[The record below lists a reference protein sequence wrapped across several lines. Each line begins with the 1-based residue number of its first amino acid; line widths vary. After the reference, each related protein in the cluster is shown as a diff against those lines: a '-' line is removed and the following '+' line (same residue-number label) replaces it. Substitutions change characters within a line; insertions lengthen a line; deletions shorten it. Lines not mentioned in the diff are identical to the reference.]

1 MGWMREFFGSLQGA
15 PHVRYSLLHYSP
27 LPFLPLQKNMQN
39 AGCFIPNAG
48 RLIQD
53 RPVWGK
59 SVVFGR
65 WRMWKMG
72 TSLSLSLSLFRPV
85 YPDEACLKGLSAL
98 YSTGSKCL
106 DFCLVH
112 CLKGLFIFS
121 IASVQKCTILNMTFF
136 TIILYLLLRANIC
149 IYFILFCYVLSF
161 IKGSLHNTHCINR
174 FQKPATWEFELQVS
188 RKKNSRLSE

>member
-1 MGWMREFFGSLQGA
+1 MYVIHSYIIHHYLSSLFRKICRTLD
-15 PHVRYSLLHYSP
+15 VSFLMLVDLSRTDLCEESLSSLVD
-27 LPFLPLQKNMQN
+27 
-39 AGCFIPNAG
+39 GECERWG
-48 RLIQD
+48 
-53 RPVWGK
+53 PV
-59 SVVFGR
+59 
-65 WRMWKMG
+65 
-72 TSLSLSLSLFRPV
+72 SLSLSLFRPV

-149 IYFILFCYVLSF
+149 FYFILFCYVLSF
-161 IKGSLHNTHCINR
+161 IKGSLYNTHCINR